1 MADRKGKLPPL
12 PWSGKGKLKEQD
24 PAREKEARQLMLTL
38 LGNSALIL
46 TIYFVLNNLEFWPIF
61 FIYMGIAAVLV
72 LIYTVYNRGFVYKGV
87 TPDML
92 PDTMAEEEKRMVLT
106 EAAARMKKTRWM
118 LTLIIPF
125 LLAFML
131 DALYLF
137 LLEDLMI
144 SLGLDVGAAMLLPML
159 F

>member
-1 MADRKGKLPPL
+1 M
-12 PWSGKGKLKEQD
+12 
-24 PAREKEARQLMLTL
+24 
-38 LGNSALIL
+38 N
-46 TIYFVLNNLEFWPIF
+46 FWPIF

-144 SLGLDVGAAMLLPML
+144 SLGLDVGAEMLLPML

>member
-1 MADRKGKLPPL
+1 MRLPGNRRNPFGNRGLERHYAD
-12 PWSGKGKLKEQD
+12 
-24 PAREKEARQLMLTL
+24 EADMGAKKRLMLML
-38 LGNSALIL
+38 FGNSIIIL
-46 TIYFVLNNLEFWPIF
+46 AVYFILNSMNFWPIF

-72 LIYTVYNRGFVYKGV
+72 LIYTIYNRGFVYKGV

-92 PDTMAEEEKRMVLT
+92 PDTMTAEEKRKILT

-144 SLGLDVGAAMLLPML
+144 SLGLDVGAATLLPVL